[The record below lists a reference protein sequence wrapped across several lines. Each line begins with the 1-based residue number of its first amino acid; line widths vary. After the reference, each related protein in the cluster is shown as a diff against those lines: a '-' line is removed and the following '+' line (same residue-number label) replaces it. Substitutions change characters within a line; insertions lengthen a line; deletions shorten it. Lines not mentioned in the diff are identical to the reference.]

1 MIRKWIDIPPVWLLA
16 FLCVAYWQARNHPV
30 GLSFGPVWADLLGGL
45 FVGGG
50 LLLAALAL
58 IELRRNRTSFMPHD
72 EAAQLVTGGV
82 FKLSR
87 NPIYVGDVM
96 ILLGIILYLD
106 AVLSLALVPIFV
118 WVIERRFI
126 LPEEQRL
133 KRKFVA
139 QFDQYAQQTRRW
151 L

>member
-45 FVGGG
+45 LVGGG

-118 WVIERRFI
+118 WVVEKRFI
-126 LPEEQRL
+126 EKEEYRL
-133 KRKFVA
+133 KRKFLA
-139 QFDQYAQQTRRW
+139 SYGRYSQQTRRW
-151 L
+151 I

>member
-16 FLCVAYWQARNHPV
+16 FLGVTFWQARTHPM

-50 LLLAALAL
+50 VLLAALAL
-58 IELRRNRTSFMPHD
+58 MELRRNRTGFMPHN
-72 EAAQLVTGGV
+72 EPTQLVTGGV

-106 AVLSLALVPIFV
+106 AVLSLVLVPIFV
-118 WVIERRFI
+118 WVVEKRFI
-126 LPEEQRL
+126 EKEEMRL
-133 KRKFVA
+133 QRKFVA
-139 QFDQYAQQTRRW
+139 RYIRYSQQTRRW

>member
-45 FVGGG
+45 LVGGG

-118 WVIERRFI
+118 WVVEKRFI
-126 LPEEQRL
+126 EKEEVRL
-133 KRKFVA
+133 QRKFVVR
-139 QFDQYAQQTRRW
+139 YVRYSQQTRRW

>member
-16 FLCVAYWQARNHPV
+16 FLGVTFWQARTHPM

-50 LLLAALAL
+50 VLLAALAL
-58 IELRRNRTSFMPHD
+58 MELRRNRTGFMPHD
-72 EAAQLVTGGV
+72 EPAQLVTGGV

-106 AVLSLALVPIFV
+106 AVLSLVLVPIFV
-118 WVIERRFI
+118 WVVEKRFI
-126 LPEEQRL
+126 EKEEMRL
-133 KRKFVA
+133 QRKFVA
-139 QFDQYAQQTRRW
+139 RYVRYSQQTRRW